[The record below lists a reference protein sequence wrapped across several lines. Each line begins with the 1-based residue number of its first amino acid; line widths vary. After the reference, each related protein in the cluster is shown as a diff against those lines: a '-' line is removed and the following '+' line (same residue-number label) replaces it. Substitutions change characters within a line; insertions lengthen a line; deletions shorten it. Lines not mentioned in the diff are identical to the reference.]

1 MKKKVIRAKYKE
13 SASTAD
19 VNGKK
24 IKVYHVPA
32 AQVHPEEMNDVL
44 SEACSQGFEGVMIR
58 RPSFPYEHGRR
69 SFGLLKYKQMHDS

>member
-13 SASTAD
+13 SASTED

-24 IKVYHVPA
+24 IKLYHVPA

-58 RPSFPYEHGRR
+58 RPSFPY
-69 SFGLLKYKQMHDS
+69 